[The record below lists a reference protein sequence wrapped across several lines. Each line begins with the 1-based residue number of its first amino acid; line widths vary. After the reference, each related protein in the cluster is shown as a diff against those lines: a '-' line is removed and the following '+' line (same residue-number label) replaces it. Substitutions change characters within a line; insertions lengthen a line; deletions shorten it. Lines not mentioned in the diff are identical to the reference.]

1 MSGPLFQHEPELL
14 HKLDRM
20 ALVAKNRISGTLLGK
35 RRSSRLGASLE
46 FADYRPYAPGD
57 DVRRFDWN
65 VYGRTGKPF
74 VKQFMDEQELQV
86 HLYVDATR
94 SMAFGESSRETAD
107 GRTGAHASSASKLRY
122 ACQLA
127 ACVGYMALC
136 GYDRV
141 DARVFGRSIVS
152 QLQPLRGK
160 GSAGRLFR
168 FFEQAADEAAAEPA
182 GDLAEAVKRP
192 SAVPRLPGLTWLI
205 SDLMF
210 ADGVQETLAYLQA
223 ARQELVVVQVLSP
236 EELDPQL
243 AGDVRLIDS
252 ELGTAKEVAVS
263 DGVLGAYRQALSQ
276 YRTELQR
283 FCRERGIGY
292 VCADCSRPLTD
303 TVQSLLRARGFVQ

>member
-1 MSGPLFQHEPELL
+1 MSSPLFQHEPELL

-20 ALVAKNRISGTLLGK
+20 ALAAKNRISGTMLGK

-86 HLYVDATR
+86 HLYVDISR
-94 SMAFGESSRETAD
+94 SMTFGAA
-107 GRTGAHASSASKLRY
+107 GRTQENSAPAPSASKLRY

-152 QLQPLRGK
+152 ELQPLRGK

-168 FFEQAADEAAAEPA
+168 YFETAANEAAAEPA
-182 GDLAEAVKRP
+182 GDLAEAVRRP

-205 SDLMF
+205 SDLLF
-210 ADGVQETLAYLQA
+210 AGGVEETLAYLQT

-236 EELDPQL
+236 EELEPQL

-252 ELGTAKEVAVS
+252 EFGTAKEVAIS
-263 DGVLGAYRQALSQ
+263 DAVLGAYRQAVAHYQ
-276 YRTELQR
+276 AELQR

-292 VCADCSRPLTD
+292 ACADCSRPLTD
-303 TVQSLLRARGFVQ
+303 TVQSLLRARGYVQ